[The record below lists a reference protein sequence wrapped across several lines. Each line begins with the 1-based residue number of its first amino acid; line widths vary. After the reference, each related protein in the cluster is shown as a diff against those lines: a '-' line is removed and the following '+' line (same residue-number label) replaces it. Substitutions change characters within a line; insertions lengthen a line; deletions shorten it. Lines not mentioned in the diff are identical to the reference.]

1 VRRALWGVTT
11 LRIIITVYF
20 LSTLFISNIVWA
32 ESVKFD
38 PLTVVSTRLDDVVAN
53 APKNV
58 TIITSEQ
65 IETSPAKTIPE
76 LLSLEAGI
84 LSRSFF
90 GNSAARSTVDIR
102 GFGQTSTQNTLILLD
117 GRRLNDIDQS
127 SINYAALPIHNVE
140 RIEIVRGSGGVLY
153 GDGAVGGVVNII
165 TKRAQAGET
174 TGITKASYGS
184 YATSQA
190 EGALALGTE
199 NYGINIAANYIDSN
213 GYRNNNELIQR
224 NIQTDIRRDIS
235 GGEIF
240 IKGGTSNQH
249 LGLPGNRRVEPGKN
263 INLLVTHRHGASTPK
278 DFAKEN
284 SHFVT
289 LGGRQQLHDD
299 IEAIVDF
306 GYRFKNQKA
315 FFDQGGF
322 PSSLDTDFDVWS
334 VTPRLNID
342 TALIDLNH
350 HITVGADVYYYNY
363 DSNRSPTL
371 ATSST
376 PINKLGIDQK
386 TYALYFND
394 LIDISD
400 TIHVEF
406 GARIQHVNLNA
417 VDEFNSSAP
426 GATGFNAKAPNFTQN
441 NTEEMYNLGL
451 RHQFTNNISVYGNV
465 GRSVRFGNVDEI
477 YESNAFSSLKPQTA
491 NHFDI
496 GISFDSEKLSAS
508 VSSYYMDLENEIHF
522 NRTVGAFG
530 ENVNLDPTKR
540 EGVETTI
547 ELMPVTDFSI
557 RGNYAYLVS
566 EYDEGALAGHEVPL
580 IPKHTAS
587 ISANWYVNSM
597 MTITSIWRYV
607 GEKRFD
613 NDQNNNFGQKI
624 PDYDMWDLKFMGD
637 YQNWTADVSFNNL
650 LDEEAFD
657 YAIRSTTTAGT
668 FNAQPLPERNITMS
682 ISYNFN

>member
-1 VRRALWGVTT
+1 MGSTT
-11 LRIIITVYF
+11 LRIIITLFF
-20 LSTLFISNIVWA
+20 LNTLFISNIALA
-32 ESVKFD
+32 ENVELD
-38 PLTVVSTRLDDVVAN
+38 PLTIVSTRLDDEIAN

-65 IETSPAKTIPE
+65 IEASPAKTIPE

-90 GNSAARSTVDIR
+90 GNSAARSTIDIR
-102 GFGQTSTQNTLILLD
+102 GFGATSTQNTLILLD

-127 SINYAALPIHNVE
+127 SINYAAIPIHNIE
-140 RIEIVRGSGGVLY
+140 RIEVVRGSGGVLY
-153 GDGAVGGVVNII
+153 GDGAVGGSINII
-165 TKRAQAGET
+165 TKRAQAGEK
-174 TGITKASYGS
+174 TGIAKVSYGS

-190 EGALALGTE
+190 EVALALGSE
-199 NYGINIAANYIDSN
+199 NYGVNIAANYIDSN

-224 NIQTDIRRDIS
+224 NIQADIRRDIS
-235 GGEIF
+235 GGELF
-240 IKGGTSNQH
+240 FKAGASNQH

-263 INLLVTHRHGASTPK
+263 INLLATHRQGASTPK
-278 DFAKEN
+278 DFAKEE
-284 SHFVT
+284 SHFIT
-289 LGGRQQLHDD
+289 LGARQRLHDD
-299 IEAIVDF
+299 IEAIIDF

-322 PSSLDTDFDVWS
+322 PSSLNTDFDIWS

-342 TALIDLNH
+342 TALVNINH
-350 HITVGADVYYYNY
+350 HITIGTDVYYYNY

-386 TYALYFND
+386 TYALYIND

-400 TIHVEF
+400 ATHFEI

-426 GATGFNAKAPNFTQN
+426 GANGFNAKAPDFAQN

-451 RHQFTNNISVYGNV
+451 RHQFTKTVSVYGNV

-477 YESNAFSSLKPQTA
+477 YESNAFSPLKPQTA

-496 GISFDSEKLSAS
+496 GIGFNYEKLSAS
-508 VSSYYMDLENEIHF
+508 LSAYYMDLENEIHF
-522 NRTVGAFG
+522 NRTVGTFG

-540 EGVETTI
+540 EGIETTI
-547 ELMPVTDFSI
+547 ELMPLTNVSI
-557 RGNYAYLVS
+557 RGNYAYLTS
-566 EYDEGALAGHEVPL
+566 EFDEGALAGNEVPL
-580 IPKHTAS
+580 VPNHTAS
-587 ISANWYVNSM
+587 VSVNWDINS
-597 MTITSIWRYV
+597 TFTLTSIWRYV

-613 NDQNNNFGQKI
+613 NDQSNNFGQEI
-624 PDYDMWDLKFMGD
+624 PDYDMLDLKLKGD
-637 YQNWTADVSFNNL
+637 YHAWAVDLSFNNL

-668 FNAQPLPERNITMS
+668 YNAQPLPERNITIS